1 MSRMVRKQIYIEP
14 RQEALL
20 KRLAESR
27 RVSEAELIRQAIDRQ
42 VTGGRQRSLSPDPA
56 AWEEAY
62 HFMLELRARGPVD
75 RAARRWVREELY
87 EERMSHYDRD
97 PR

>member
-27 RVSEAELIRQAIDRQ
+27 GVSEAELIRQAIDRQ
-42 VTGGRQRSLSPDPA
+42 VSGGRQGTLPPDPV
-56 AWEEAY
+56 AWEQAY
-62 HFMLELRARGPVD
+62 QFMLDLHAQGPMEGKQ
-75 RAARRWVREELY
+75 RTWKREDLY
-87 EERMSHYDRD
+87 EERMSRYDRD
-97 PR
+97 SH